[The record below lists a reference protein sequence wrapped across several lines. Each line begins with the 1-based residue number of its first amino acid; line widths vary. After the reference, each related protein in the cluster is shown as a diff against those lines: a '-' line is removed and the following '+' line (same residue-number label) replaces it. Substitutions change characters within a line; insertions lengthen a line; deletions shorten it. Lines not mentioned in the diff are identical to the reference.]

1 MTNIDLT
8 GKQAMI
14 IGGGIG
20 IGSAIAIQLAAC
32 GADVAL
38 TTLTHDA
45 SQTVEKIHELG
56 RRAYALNLDAT
67 DSAAVARVMAD
78 VAEHTGGHID
88 ILVNNAGGL
97 VGRSTVA
104 ELDDDLLRRIFE
116 VNVFSAFYCTR
127 AVLPYMTS
135 GWGRIINNG
144 SVAGH
149 HGGGIGAAT
158 YGAAKGAIHTLTRG
172 LAKEVAHLG
181 ITVNAVAPGFIAGT
195 PFHETFT
202 SAAAQE
208 TMIAQTPLRRA
219 GASVDVAGAVAFLSS
234 DLASF
239 ITGEVIEINGGL
251 WFA

>member
-1 MTNIDLT
+1 MTNIDL
-8 GKQAMI
+8 KNKRALVV
-14 IGGGIG
+14 GGGVG
-20 IGSAIAIQLAAC
+20 IGSAIATALAAC
-32 GADVAL
+32 GADVVVTSL
-38 TTLTHDA
+38 RHDA
-45 SQTVEKIHELG
+45 SETVEAIRQRG
-56 RRAYALNLDAT
+56 RRASALHLDAT
-67 DSAAVARVMAD
+67 DSAAVASVIAGA
-78 VAEHTGGHID
+78 AEDLGGGID

-104 ELDDDLLRRIFE
+104 ALDDDLLRRIFE
-116 VNVFSAFYCTR
+116 VNVFSVFYCAR
-127 AVLPYMTS
+127 AALPYMTG

-158 YGAAKGAIHTLTRG
+158 YAAAKGAIHTFTRG
-172 LAKEVAHLG
+172 LAKEVAPLG

-202 SAAAQE
+202 SSAAQE
-208 TMIAQTPLRRA
+208 AMIAQTPLRRA
-219 GASVDVAGAVAFLSS
+219 GVPMDVAGAVAFLAS
-234 DLASF
+234 DLAAF